1 MVDTTRLSGI
11 IKASGKKTGQNS
23 STANA
28 KMAEGKVAQKNVNT
42 TNLAGIS
49 KATGTASQ
57 TGKKVAAVAKEQN
70 QPKKVNPKIV
80 NPIPLSTFGTQTK
93 PTAKPVNTTTIEG
106 IRDASKTGSS
116 GIKSSG
122 KSGQSSTKNNLRMAE
137 SKPVKKYGDENR
149 SSLQPVAP
157 KIITGGGKKGSGKTG
172 GSYTSGGSTTPTT
185 KPITSTTKPEVKP
198 ITTTATPAPK
208 PTPSVPAK
216 TTSSG
221 VSTTASGS
229 SSSTGTP
236 IKIATS
242 NLFVLNEPEQEIE
255 QMANLI
261 IQDIGGIELLSY
273 SRNDLIAEQEINYQ
287 PIKNIADTS
296 LQYNPLNILA
306 IQDIDL
312 DYFNKFPISLER
324 HLPRFGNGTNGEYV
338 YINSNNEIVVE
349 AVNLLPGEYIE
360 IQFLS
365 FGSTVSDTIYT

>member
-11 IKASGKKTGQNS
+11 TKASGKKTGQNS
-23 STANA
+23 STSNA
-28 KMAEGKVAQKNVNT
+28 KMAEKKDPKKN
-42 TNLAGIS
+42 IS
-49 KATGTASQ
+49 K
-57 TGKKVAAVAKEQN
+57 
-70 QPKKVNPKIV
+70 
-80 NPIPLSTFGTQTK
+80 
-93 PTAKPVNTTTIEG
+93 
-106 IRDASKTGSS
+106 
-116 GIKSSG
+116 
-122 KSGQSSTKNNLRMAE
+122 GQSGASIKVAE
-137 SKPVKKYGDENR
+137 SKPVKKYGDDNRSSLKPIRKYGDENR
-149 SSLQPVAP
+149 SSLKPKGQSSADANLRMAESKPVRKYGDDNRSSLKPTTP
-157 KIITGGGKKGSGKTG
+157 KIIPGGGKKGTGETGGSYTTTTPKIIPGGGKKGTGKTG
-172 GSYTSGGSTTPTT
+172 GSYTSGSSTIPTT
-185 KPITSTTKPEVKP
+185 KPTTSTTKPVVKP
-198 ITTTATPAPK
+198 ITTTAAPAPK
-208 PTPSVPAK
+208 ATPSVPGK
-216 TTSSG
+216 NTGSG
-221 VSTTASGS
+221 GASTTPSGS

-261 IQDIGGIELLSY
+261 IQDIGGVELLSY

-296 LQYNPLNILA
+296 LQYSPLNILA
-306 IQDIDL
+306 VQDVDL

-324 HLPRFGNGTNGEYV
+324 HLPRFGKGTNGEYI

>member
-11 IKASGKKTGQNS
+11 TKASGKKTGQNS
-23 STANA
+23 STSNA
-28 KMAEGKVAQKNVNT
+28 KMAEKKDPKKN
-42 TNLAGIS
+42 IS
-49 KATGTASQ
+49 K
-57 TGKKVAAVAKEQN
+57 
-70 QPKKVNPKIV
+70 
-80 NPIPLSTFGTQTK
+80 
-93 PTAKPVNTTTIEG
+93 
-106 IRDASKTGSS
+106 
-116 GIKSSG
+116 
-122 KSGQSSTKNNLRMAE
+122 GQSGASIKVAE
-137 SKPVKKYGDENR
+137 SKPVKKYGDDNRSSLKPIRKYGDENR
-149 SSLQPVAP
+149 SSLKPKGQSSADANLRMAESKPVRKYGDDNRSSLKPTTP
-157 KIITGGGKKGSGKTG
+157 KIIPGGGKKGTGKTG
-172 GSYTSGGSTTPTT
+172 GSYTSGSSTIPTT
-185 KPITSTTKPEVKP
+185 KPTTSTTKPVVKP
-198 ITTTATPAPK
+198 ITTTAAPAPK
-208 PTPSVPAK
+208 ATPSVPGK
-216 TTSSG
+216 NTGSG
-221 VSTTASGS
+221 GESTTPSGS

-261 IQDIGGIELLSY
+261 IQDIGGVELLSY

-306 IQDIDL
+306 VQDIDL

-324 HLPRFGNGTNGEYV
+324 HLPRFGKGTNGEYI